1 MWKTY
6 REESLHC
13 QCDVESSMEPTWL
26 LYLWNRCCD
35 VQHWVEKTACVSC
48 TPKSTKSKKVN
59 SGIKRSKQGQRNTQ
73 LWPVRTVNDCE
84 KTNTHNTC
92 NTAFTAQSVN
102 SRTRLLCLC
111 HDLLKAT
118 FASKSVYTE
127 HCIMTGW
134 YDIYSAHVIPPRHHS
149 MDSAWWQEQ
158 LVALHLDN
166 MVASYD
172 QKGVVK
178 GYYLPFSAY
187 LGLWPAVW
195 TCDFV
200 RNFFVSATSR
210 NEWNH
215 VGNNV
220 AIAMQCGTLH
230 ETNLAGC
237 V

>member
-1 MWKTY
+1 MQDSIYSWI
-6 REESLHC
+6 S
-13 QCDVESSMEPTWL
+13 
-26 LYLWNRCCD
+26 
-35 VQHWVEKTACVSC
+35 
-48 TPKSTKSKKVN
+48 PK
-59 SGIKRSKQGQRNTQ
+59 
-73 LWPVRTVNDCE
+73 
-84 KTNTHNTC
+84 
-92 NTAFTAQSVN
+92 N
-102 SRTRLLCLC
+102 SRTLWCVWFVERCWQKYLPPKNSLNTL
-111 HDLLKAT
+111 
-118 FASKSVYTE
+118 SIYTE

-134 YDIYSAHVIPPRHHS
+134 YDIYSAHVMPPRRHS
-149 MDSAWWQEQ
+149 MDSGWWHEQ
-158 LVALHLDN
+158 LVALHLLLQLK
-166 MVASYD
+166 AHKTSSA

-178 GYYLPFSAY
+178 GYYQPFSAY

-195 TCDFV
+195 TRDFV

>member
-1 MWKTY
+1 MLPLPCNVEPFMKPIWLVVFRIMIAMPTLS
-6 REESLHC
+6 RENFL
-13 QCDVESSMEPTWL
+13 
-26 LYLWNRCCD
+26 
-35 VQHWVEKTACVSC
+35 C
-48 TPKSTKSKKVN
+48 TLNSQVKSWTRKSQ
-59 SGIKRSKQGQRNTQ
+59 GRSKVKGTLKYDPQI
-73 LWPVRTVNDCE
+73 WPLRIENDYE
-84 KTNTHNTC
+84 KTNTCTC
-92 NTAFTAQSVN
+92 KTAFTPESVPRIPGHSDVFWFVERCWQKYLPPKN
-102 SRTRLLCLC
+102 SLNTL
-111 HDLLKAT
+111 
-118 FASKSVYTE
+118 SIYTE

-134 YDIYSAHVIPPRHHS
+134 YDIYSAHVMPPRRHS
-149 MDSAWWQEQ
+149 MDSGWQEQ

-178 GYYLPFSAY
+178 GYYQPFSAY

-195 TCDFV
+195 TRDFV